1 MDPKTYYITAS
12 SEIIKKRA
20 EFLEQKGFELYDE
33 DEFSITYRSY
43 GKNIEVSI
51 DFERYSDTGAGVNLS
66 FGFHCPMVIEK
77 VFANYY
83 GISEKNGFV
92 YDGNDA
98 LAQILTTFVE
108 MPADNYR
115 KIRAALAEDAEN
127 KYITGLNNL
136 KKLL

>member
-43 GKNIEVSI
+43 EKNIEVSI

-66 FGFHCPMVIEK
+66 FGFPPLKRKIFTVHSFDV
-77 VFANYY
+77 VTRYY
-83 GISEKNGFV
+83 N
-92 YDGNDA
+92 ND
-98 LAQILTTFVE
+98 FF
-108 MPADNYR
+108 DYR
-115 KIRAALAEDAEN
+115 KIIKTKLPNRKADFDEHGRGALGRGCGKA
-127 KYITGLNNL
+127 LSVL
-136 KKLL
+136 